1 MADYGLITKNEY
13 GGTQIDSTFQN
24 FVLQESKNV
33 TLYFKH
39 NDFPYNIYE
48 VLVPIPSSPIPP
60 LIAIRPNISEDYY
73 VAILGYTIQEGNY
86 NGMYIT
92 SGTNGP
98 STTGVYWIHP
108 DYIVTRAITLPTSGS
123 YGMVVYNSNGDICFH
138 SNYKYLKILSA
149 HNIVLEAPIPYKAYY
164 PYVDVNHSGIYN
176 PYYILTPNFASVA
189 TFTVISPRPPIATYV
204 IQLAV
209 GLKRLTSE
217 KVRVGSFRICT
228 FYKSGYPV
236 FPGTPIGWTG
246 QFTLLTCTV

>member
-39 NDFPYNIYE
+39 NDYPYDIYE

-86 NGMYIT
+86 TGMYIT
-92 SGTNGP
+92 SGPG
-98 STTGVYWIHP
+98 TGEYWIHP

-138 SNYKYLKILSA
+138 SGYKYLKILSV
-149 HNIVLEAPIPYKAYY
+149 HNITLPIPTPYNGYY
-164 PYVDVNHSGIYN
+164 PYTDIHHSGIYN
-176 PYYILTPNFASVA
+176 PYYILTPNWAGSS
-189 TFTVISPRPPIATYV
+189 TIDILSPQPPSTSIMAH
-204 IQLAV
+204 LSV
-209 GLKRLTSE
+209 GLKKLTSE
-217 KVRVGSFRICT
+217 SVRVGSFEICS
-228 FYKSGYPV
+228 FYVFGGPIIPV
-236 FPGTPIGWTG
+236 SEMGWPG

>member
-33 TLYFKH
+33 TLHFKH
-39 NDFPYNIYE
+39 NDFPHDIYE
-48 VLVPIPSSPIPP
+48 VLVPIPSSSIPP

-92 SGTNGP
+92 SGPG
-98 STTGVYWIHP
+98 TGEYWIHP

-149 HNIVLEAPIPYKAYY
+149 HNIVLQAPIPNY

-189 TFTVISPRPPIATYV
+189 TLEVISPRPPVATLV
-204 IQLAV
+204 TQLAV

-217 KVRVGSFRICT
+217 KVRIGSFRICT

-236 FPGTPIGWTG
+236 FPGTPIGWPG